1 MSNNVTDQ
9 KSSSQTFLKGAL
21 IMSVG
26 MIIVKLLGM
35 LYKVV
40 LTRMYYNTF
49 GDFYAGIGTGLLGN
63 AYEVYIPLFTLATAG
78 FPIAVS
84 RLISES
90 IAKERYNDM
99 RRIHNISKPFFV
111 IMGAVCFGLMIG
123 ISYIYVGIIKSPY
136 SIYSMLTL
144 APSIFFGCL
153 VSIYRGYFEGQRNMF
168 PTALS
173 EVIEILTKVVV
184 GLTLAYIVMTTGMSQ
199 FNETGGFFG
208 MTFSG
213 ERDAIYTLLGFS
225 VAAAISGIS
234 VGSLFSYLTLLIMS
248 KRKKYRIPE
257 EYYRNSVDAIS
268 RRETFKKLVKTAVP
282 IGLAA
287 IVMALSST
295 VDTMVIQN
303 VLYNTA
309 VNNREGLLSQYKE
322 FGLDELIPLNPTQ
335 DDPISIHT
343 FLYGCYGYALTI
355 MQLVTTITQAFGTS
369 ALPNVTDSYTKGDK
383 TELKHSI
390 ETVLK
395 LTMLVTFPAGFG
407 LIAIPYPILSI
418 FYSGNSAIIGANV
431 LRVMGLAVIVI
442 AASTPICSIL
452 QAVGKINTPLILYL
466 IAMGVKVVLN
476 YVFVSMISINI
487 IGATMGSFVAYL
499 FVCIAGMAVMLKRT
513 KIKFDFMKVI
523 IKPLIGGI
531 VCGVCAYF
539 SYMGFSMFLP
549 SIFATIMCI
558 LFSAVIYIILLLF
571 MRTFTQSDIEMLPK
585 GKNIVTFLAKHKL
598 IG

>member
-1 MSNNVTDQ
+1 MSNEVQN

-40 LTRMYYNTF
+40 LTKMYYHTF

-90 IAKERYNDM
+90 AAKNRYNDV

-111 IMGAVCFGLMIG
+111 IMGIVCFALMIG
-123 ISYIYVGIIKSPY
+123 ISFVYINIIKSPY
-136 SIYSMLTL
+136 SIYSMMAL

-184 GLTLAYIVMTTGMSQ
+184 GLSLAYIVMTTGMNQ
-199 FNETGGFFG
+199 FNDSGSFFG
-208 MTFSG
+208 LTF
-213 ERDAIYTLLGFS
+213 ENTNEAMYTLLGFS

-248 KRKKYRIPE
+248 KRKKYKIPQ
-257 EYYRNSVDAIS
+257 EYYENSVDAIS
-268 RRETFKKLVKTAVP
+268 KRETFRKLVKTAVP

-295 VDTMVIQN
+295 IDTMVIQN
-303 VLYNTA
+303 VLYNMA
-309 VNNREGLLSQYKE
+309 VNNREGLLKQYE
-322 FGLDELIPLNPTQ
+322 AFTLDELIPLNPTQ
-335 DDPISIHT
+335 SNPIEIHT

-369 ALPNVTDSYTKGDK
+369 ALPNVTSAYTKGDK
-383 TELKHSI
+383 TELKRSI

-407 LIAIPYPILSI
+407 LFAIPYPILSI
-418 FYSGNSAIIGANV
+418 FYAGNSAVIGANV
-431 LRVMGLAVIVI
+431 LKVMGLAVIVI

-466 IAMGVKVVLN
+466 IAMAVKVALN
-476 YVFVSMISINI
+476 FLFVSIVSINI

-499 FVCIAGMAVMLKRT
+499 FVCIAGMIVMLRRT
-513 KIKFDFMKVI
+513 KIKFDFVRVI
-523 IKPLIGGI
+523 IKPMIGGA
-531 VCGVCAYF
+531 VCGACAYF
-539 SYMGFSMFLP
+539 SYLGFSQFLP
-549 SIFATIMCI
+549 SFVATVLGI
-558 LFSAVIYIILLLF
+558 LISAVIYIILLVF
-571 MRTFTQSDIEMLPK
+571 MRTFTQSDIEILPK

>member
-1 MSNNVTDQ
+1 MSNDVNT
-9 KSSSQTFLKGAL
+9 KSSSSTFLKGAL

-40 LTRMYYNTF
+40 LTRMYYTTF

-84 RLISES
+84 RLISEN
-90 IAKERYNDM
+90 IAKNRYNDV
-99 RRIHNISKPFFV
+99 RRVHNISKPFF
-111 IMGAVCFGLMIG
+111 ITMGIVCFSLMVG
-123 ISYIYVGIIKSPY
+123 ISFIYVGIIKSPY
-136 SIYSMLTL
+136 SIYSMMTL

-184 GLTLAYIVMTTGMSQ
+184 GLSLAYIVMKSGMSQ
-199 FNETGGFFG
+199 YTDTGGFFG
-208 MTFSG
+208 LSFSS
-213 ERDAIYTLLGFS
+213 ENDAMCTLLGFS

-248 KRKKYRIPE
+248 KRKKYVIPE
-257 EYYRNSVDAIS
+257 EYYENSVDALS
-268 RRETFKKLVKTAVP
+268 KRETFVNLVKTAVP

-303 VLYNTA
+303 VLYSMA
-309 VNNREGLLSQYKE
+309 ENNREGLLNQYRE
-322 FGLDELIPLNPTQ
+322 FHLDNLIPLRPTEK
-335 DDPISIHT
+335 DPIEIHT

-355 MQLVTTITQAFGTS
+355 MQLVTTLTQAFGTS
-369 ALPNVTDSYTKGDK
+369 ALPNVTGAYTKGDK
-383 TELKHSI
+383 KELKQSM

-395 LTMLVTFPAGFG
+395 LTMLVTFPSGFG
-407 LIAIPYPILSI
+407 LFALSYPILSI
-418 FYSGNSAIIGANV
+418 FYAGNSAVIGAHV
-431 LRVMGLAVIVI
+431 LRIMGLAVIVI

-452 QAVGKINTPLILYL
+452 QAVGKIRTPLILYL
-466 IAMGVKVVLN
+466 IAMAVKVVLN
-476 YVFVSMISINI
+476 YAFVSIVSINI
-487 IGATMGSFVAYL
+487 IGATMGSFIAYL
-499 FVCIAGMAVMLKRT
+499 FVCVAGMTVLLKRT
-513 KIKFDFMKVI
+513 QVKFDFSKVV
-523 IKPLIGGI
+523 IKPLLGGI
-531 VCGVCAYF
+531 VCAAAAWLSYF
-539 SYMGFSMFLP
+539 GLSLILP
-549 SIFATIMCI
+549 SPVAT
-558 LFSAVIYIILLLF
+558 LFSIITAAVIYVICLVF
-571 MRTFTQSDIEMLPK
+571 MRTFTENDIEMLPK
-585 GKNIVTFLAKHKL
+585 GKKIVTFLAKRNL
-598 IG
+598 LG